1 MVWFNRMSDTAL
13 SSLAERVWGGYW
25 SDQIVN
31 SNLLGKVLTDKK
43 ITGAYILKNIQEDI
57 KTGNFKQAYLLYGE
71 EAYLKQQYKHKL
83 VQALNPEDDTM
94 NFNHYEGRNIDVKEL
109 IDLCETMPFFADR
122 RVILL
127 EDTGFFKNKCD
138 ELADYMKELPDYLCL
153 IFVENEVDKRNR
165 MYKAVK
171 AEGRIGEFVQ
181 QDEKTLMRW
190 AAGLLKKE
198 GKMITQRDMELLLT
212 MTGVDMGNLRMEL
225 EKIISYTGDRDV
237 VTGED
242 ILEICTTQTQNKI
255 FDMVRAVTEKNQKR
269 ALDLYYDLLTLKEP
283 PMRIL
288 FLLAKQFRQLLLVKE
303 YAEEGIP
310 QPVMASRLGVPSS
323 DFSLSLPGPYQ
334 KSYSGS
340 EWYKSPECP
349 LPLPHPGHR
358 YRKLS
363 FQLHPQI
370 SHVHTSH
377 GKKKLHIPLGD
388 HLAFFFADLMLAN
401 LYTSNS

>member
-1 MVWFNRMSDTAL
+1 M
-13 SSLAERVWGGYW
+13 
-25 SDQIVN
+25 
-31 SNLLGKVLTDKK
+31 
-43 ITGAYILKNIQEDI
+43 KNIQEDI

-109 IDLCETMPFFADR
+109 IDLCETMP
-122 RVILL
+122 
-127 EDTGFFKNKCD
+127 
-138 ELADYMKELPDYLCL
+138 

-171 AEGRIGEFVQ
+171 AAGRIGEFVQ

-242 ILEICTTQTQNKI
+242 IQQVCTTQTQNKI

-310 QPVMASRLGVPSS
+310 QPVMASRLGVPSFVVKNIAVCARS
-323 DFSLSLPGPYQ
+323 YRISELRQAVTDFVDAEEAVKTGRLQDVLSVELLIV
-334 KSYSGS
+334 KYSS
-340 EWYKSPECP
+340 A
-349 LPLPHPGHR
+349 R
-358 YRKLS
+358 R
-363 FQLHPQI
+363 
-370 SHVHTSH
+370 
-377 GKKKLHIPLGD
+377 
-388 HLAFFFADLMLAN
+388 
-401 LYTSNS
+401 

>member
-1 MVWFNRMSDTAL
+1 MKFIIKHEIKGRIRI
-13 SSLAERVWGGYW
+13 SLARKFHTVREADVLEQY
-25 SDQIVN
+25 
-31 SNLLGKVLTDKK
+31 LLGLDGVTAAKVYERTADAVIYYK
-43 ITGAYILKNIQEDI
+43 EDR
-57 KTGNFKQAYLLYGE
+57 
-71 EAYLKQQYKHKL
+71 EAVL
-83 VQALNPEDDTM
+83 VQVAAFDGQITEKQEMAVKSSGRALNQEYKEKLIHALNPDDDTM
-94 NFNHYEGRNIDVKEL
+94 NFTKYEGKGIEVREM
-109 IDLCETMPFFADR
+109 IDLCETMPFFADH
-122 RVILL
+122 RVVLV
-127 EDTGFFKNKCD
+127 ENSGFFKNKCD

-171 AEGRIGEFVQ
+171 AAGRIGEFVQ

-242 ILEICTTQTQNKI
+242 IQQVCTTQTQNKI

-310 QPVMASRLGVPSS
+310 QPVMASRLGVPSFVVKNIAVCARS
-323 DFSLSLPGPYQ
+323 YRISELRQAVTDFVDAEEAVKTGRLQDVLSVELLIV
-334 KSYSGS
+334 KYSS
-340 EWYKSPECP
+340 A
-349 LPLPHPGHR
+349 R
-358 YRKLS
+358 R
-363 FQLHPQI
+363 
-370 SHVHTSH
+370 
-377 GKKKLHIPLGD
+377 
-388 HLAFFFADLMLAN
+388 
-401 LYTSNS
+401 